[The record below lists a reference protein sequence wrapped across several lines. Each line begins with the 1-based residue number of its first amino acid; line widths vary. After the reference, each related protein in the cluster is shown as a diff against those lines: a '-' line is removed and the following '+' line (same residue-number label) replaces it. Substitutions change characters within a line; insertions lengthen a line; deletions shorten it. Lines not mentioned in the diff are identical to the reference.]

1 MAIYQG
7 ARSRS
12 GLLGTRVRRATY
24 VPAAAPAPAQP
35 LARRRSRTAVRAGR
49 RSGRLGLVLGGIVIA
64 FLLAFFWL
72 VQNVRLTT
80 TGYDIA
86 GLQTDRD
93 RLDATYQDLVTNI
106 QRLGSGP
113 AIRKE
118 ALDGGL
124 TPLAAPIVVPAR

>member
-1 MAIYQG
+1 MAVYQG
-7 ARSRS
+7 ARPRS
-12 GLLGTRVRRATY
+12 GFGGGGRRSAY
-24 VPAAAPAPAQP
+24 MPAATLAPPTI
-35 LARRRSRTAVRAGR
+35 ARRRSRTAVRSGR
-49 RSGRLGLVLGGIVIA
+49 RSGRIGLVLGGIVIA

-86 GLQTDRD
+86 TLQSERD
-93 RLDATYQDLVTNI
+93 RLDATTQDLLTNI

-118 ALDGGL
+118 ALDAGL
-124 TPLAAPIVVPAR
+124 TPLAAPVVVPAR

>member
-1 MAIYQG
+1 MPGATLAPPAI
-7 ARSRS
+7 
-12 GLLGTRVRRATY
+12 
-24 VPAAAPAPAQP
+24 
-35 LARRRSRTAVRAGR
+35 ARRRSRTAVRAGR
-49 RSGRLGLVLGGIVIA
+49 RSGRVGLALGGIVLA

-86 GLQTDRD
+86 SLQSERD
-93 RLDATYQDLVTNI
+93 RLDATTQDLITNI

-118 ALDGGL
+118 ALDAGL
-124 TPLAAPIVVPAR
+124 TPLAGPIVVPAR